1 MWPLRK
7 FAADFQTLELTA
19 RQAGSAWACAFATSA
34 EYEAA
39 TIQAKRAAG
48 VYGPKRLRR
57 QVFITIT
64 AAAVV
69 ALCLI
74 PLF

>member
-1 MWPLRK
+1 MWHARRVGP
-7 FAADFQTLELTA
+7 DSQTLELA
-19 RQAGSAWACAFATSA
+19 AQSAGSAWACAFASSA

-57 QVFITIT
+57 QLFVTI
-64 AAAVV
+64 VV
-69 ALCLI
+69 VTVLALCLI

>member
-1 MWPLRK
+1 MWHLRRL
-7 FAADFQTLELTA
+7 AADFQTLELTA
-19 RQAGSAWACAFATSA
+19 REAGSAWACVFASSA

-48 VYGPKRLRR
+48 IYGPKRMRR
-57 QVFITIT
+57 QIFLML
-64 AAAVV
+64 AAAG
-69 ALCLI
+69 LFGICLI